1 MNDFKGIVKNHIDG
15 GTYRVLA
22 FAETRNRWGV
32 AVTEWTTYKGQIVF
46 QIHRVSAENQMMTQG
61 TFATEAKARKAANK
75 LYYRDK

>member
-1 MNDFKGIVKNHIDG
+1 MSDSKGIIKNHIDG

-46 QIHRVSAENQMMTQG
+46 QTHRVSAKNQMMALG
-61 TFATEAKARKAANK
+61 TFDTEAEARGEANK
-75 LYYRDK
+75 LYFRDK